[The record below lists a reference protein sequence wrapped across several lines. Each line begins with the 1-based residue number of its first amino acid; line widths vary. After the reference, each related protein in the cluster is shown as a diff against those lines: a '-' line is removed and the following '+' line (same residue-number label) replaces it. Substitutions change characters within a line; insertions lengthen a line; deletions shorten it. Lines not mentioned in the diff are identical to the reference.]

1 MKLFRKKRPEIQINR
16 MEALNCIPEI
26 TPTVQWKQSENGEV
40 QIEYPLAVKPL
51 LQAIFKRFNQGKP
64 QELKK
69 KLQLDGH
76 GSRVFASIS
85 GDKTVREII
94 EEFAHATSITRRE
107 AELSV
112 TTFLRELGKRGIIIL
127 RE

>member
-16 MEALNCIPEI
+16 EEALNCIPEI
-26 TPTVQWKQSENGEV
+26 TPAIQWKRLENGDV
-40 QIEYPLAVKPL
+40 QIEYPLVIKPM

-64 QELKK
+64 EELKK

-76 GSRVFASIS
+76 GSRVFTYIN

-94 EEFAHATSITRRE
+94 EEFARATTITRRE

-127 RE
+127 R